1 MCYALIQSKFRA
13 DKENPRPLVVE
24 SQDRLQPMLAAEM
37 SKPECVQVDVYLHQE
52 ALSVRLVTEWRSRAV
67 VSASQ
72 NGKTEPTSLP
82 DASP

>member
-1 MCYALIQSKFRA
+1 
-13 DKENPRPLVVE
+13 
-24 SQDRLQPMLAAEM
+24 MLAAEM